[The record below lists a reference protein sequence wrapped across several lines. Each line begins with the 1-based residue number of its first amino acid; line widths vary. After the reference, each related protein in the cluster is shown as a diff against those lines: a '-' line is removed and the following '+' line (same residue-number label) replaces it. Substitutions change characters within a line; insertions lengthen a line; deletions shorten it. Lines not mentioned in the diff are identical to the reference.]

1 MKKSMPLGDLLA
13 GLFSVNEAD
22 KNINITGISID
33 NRDVQ
38 PGDLFIFH
46 KGDHFDPHTK
56 FREIEKKAHAFIS
69 ETPLD
74 TNLPNYLINN
84 TNDVIGLIAARFY
97 DNPTESMT
105 NVAITGTNGK
115 TSVMKLISHLL
126 STTDKSVAD
135 IGTNGIFLN
144 NQEFETN
151 TKTPTTPPPLEL
163 QKIATELKKQNNDYL
178 LMEVTSHGLDMGRT
192 LGINFKYRLF
202 TNLSKDHL
210 DYHKTMDEY
219 LNAKKILFDTAK
231 ADEIAI
237 VNADS
242 KYSKQII
249 SDTKAEI
256 ITYALDAPADFK
268 AINIE
273 EDQFS
278 TRFDLVFEDK
288 QIAFET
294 ELIGR
299 YNLYNILAAVIVA
312 YQEGLTLEEIQTSI
326 KSFKGIK
333 GRLERVE
340 SSNVFID
347 YAHTPDALENVLK
360 TVSKVTTG
368 KVISVFGAGG
378 DRDKTKRPEM
388 GLIAETYSDIP
399 IVTSDNPRTEDPQLI
414 IKDIVAG
421 MNKEPLIYESRKSAI
436 KEAINLA
443 QANDIVIIAGKGQ
456 EEYQEINGVRYDFS
470 DYKIAQAFLN
480 EK

>member
-38 PGDLFIFH
+38 PGDLFIFN
-46 KGDHFDPHTK
+46 KGDHVDPHTK
-56 FREIEKKAHAFIS
+56 LREIEKKAHAFIS

-74 TNLPNYLINN
+74 TNLPNYLIDN

-151 TKTPTTPPPLEL
+151 TKTQTTKPPLEL
-163 QKIATELKKQNNDYL
+163 KKIETELQNQNNDYL

-192 LGINFKYRLF
+192 LVINFKYRLF

-242 KYSKQII
+242 KYS
-249 SDTKAEI
+249 
-256 ITYALDAPADFK
+256 
-268 AINIE
+268 
-273 EDQFS
+273 
-278 TRFDLVFEDK
+278 
-288 QIAFET
+288 
-294 ELIGR
+294 
-299 YNLYNILAAVIVA
+299 
-312 YQEGLTLEEIQTSI
+312 
-326 KSFKGIK
+326 
-333 GRLERVE
+333 
-340 SSNVFID
+340 
-347 YAHTPDALENVLK
+347 
-360 TVSKVTTG
+360 
-368 KVISVFGAGG
+368 
-378 DRDKTKRPEM
+378 
-388 GLIAETYSDIP
+388 
-399 IVTSDNPRTEDPQLI
+399 
-414 IKDIVAG
+414 
-421 MNKEPLIYESRKSAI
+421 
-436 KEAINLA
+436 
-443 QANDIVIIAGKGQ
+443 
-456 EEYQEINGVRYDFS
+456 
-470 DYKIAQAFLN
+470 
-480 EK
+480 